1 MDRISPTND
10 LAFKKVLASVENI
23 DILQGLIT
31 DFYEIEI
38 TDLAINNPYS
48 IADYR
53 EILDGAE
60 FVQLRHTIKDIS
72 ATFKLSPDFAGKS
85 DFISELQVRKSRFFD
100 ERALYYPFNR
110 FCQNYNLAGNMEKDS
125 QGRLNKYSSLRPVYA
140 LNVLG
145 YTHFD
150 DSYSD
155 NALHIFELYDIK
167 RRRRYGKDLIKI
179 AFFELTKNAGLTE
192 NQRHWLDYFNGGAV
206 SDAAPNYIKRASHL
220 IELVNLAE
228 EEKMVVQA
236 LEKAEAIRIAEIDQ
250 GRFEGRLEGRLEG
263 RFEGDLSRK
272 VKIALTMLEDG
283 EPLVKIQKYSELPEG
298 EILALQAKLKTI

>member
-23 DILQGLIT
+23 DILQGFIT
-31 DFYEIEI
+31 DFYEIKI

-48 IADYR
+48 IADYK
-53 EILDGAE
+53 EILDDAE

-72 ATFKLSPDFAGKS
+72 ATFKISPVPANLAEKS

-150 DSYSD
+150 DSYND

-167 RRRRYGKDLIKI
+167 RQRPYGKDLIKI

-192 NQRHWLDYFNGGAV
+192 NQRHWLDYFNRGAAG
-206 SDAAPNYIKRASHL
+206 DTAPDYIKRASHL
-220 IELVNLAE
+220 IEFVNLAE
-228 EEKMVVQA
+228 EEKMVVEA
-236 LEKAEAIRIAEIDQ
+236 LEKADAIRIAEIDQ
-250 GRFEGRLEGRLEG
+250 GRFEG
-263 RFEGDLSRK
+263 DLSRK
-272 VKIALTMLEDG
+272 VKIAVSLLEDG
-283 EPLVKIQKYSELPEG
+283 FPLEMVKKHTELSES
-298 EILALQAKLKTI
+298 EILALRANLTTT